1 MYVCLSV
8 CNMITSESPD
18 METFI
23 FSLWVHLEGIWVKF
37 ICEGHWVEVKV
48 TGKNPEIPIPA
59 M

>member
-1 MYVCLSV
+1 
-8 CNMITSESPD
+8 MITSESPD